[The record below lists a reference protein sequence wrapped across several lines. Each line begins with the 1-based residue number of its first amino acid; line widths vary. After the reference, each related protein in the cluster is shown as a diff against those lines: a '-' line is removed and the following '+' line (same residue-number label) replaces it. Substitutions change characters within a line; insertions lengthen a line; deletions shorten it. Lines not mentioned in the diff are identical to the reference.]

1 MLGLLSSRRKGGRE
15 GVQEGK
21 IGGERREREKEGER
35 KWIKWKRKGKE
46 TVYVIRGDR
55 IAVGVVSCLD

>member
-1 MLGLLSSRRKGGRE
+1 M
-15 GVQEGK
+15 QEGK
-21 IGGERREREKEGER
+21 IGGERRKREKEGER

>member
-1 MLGLLSSRRKGGRE
+1 MGKGERESAGNRKGE
-15 GVQEGK
+15 SWK
-21 IGGERREREKEGER
+21 KREKEGER